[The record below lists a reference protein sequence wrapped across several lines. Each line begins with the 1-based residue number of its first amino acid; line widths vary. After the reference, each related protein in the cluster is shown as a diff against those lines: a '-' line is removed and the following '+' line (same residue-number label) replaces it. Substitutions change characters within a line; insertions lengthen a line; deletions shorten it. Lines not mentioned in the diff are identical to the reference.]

1 MTLKEQE
8 QFVLNYIKNW
18 VSSEEEAL
26 RWYQRNHI
34 PSLNMTA
41 QKAVKKGKFNAV
53 KEYLEHINLG
63 GFA

>member
-1 MTLKEQE
+1 MTPKEQE
-8 QFVLNYIKNW
+8 KFVLDYIKKW
-18 VSSEEEAL
+18 VSSEEEAKK
-26 RWYQRNHI
+26 WYQENHI

-41 QKAVKKGKFNAV
+41 QEAVKKGKFNVV

>member
-26 RWYQRNHI
+26 RWYRENHI
-34 PSLNMTA
+34 SSLNMTA
-41 QKAVKKGKFNAV
+41 QEAVKKGRFKAV

>member
-1 MTLKEQE
+1 MTQKEQE
-8 QFVLNYIKNW
+8 RFVLDYIKNW

-26 RWYQRNHI
+26 KWYQSSHI

-41 QKAVKKGKFNAV
+41 QEAVKNGEFVALTK
-53 KEYLEHINLG
+53 YLEHINLG